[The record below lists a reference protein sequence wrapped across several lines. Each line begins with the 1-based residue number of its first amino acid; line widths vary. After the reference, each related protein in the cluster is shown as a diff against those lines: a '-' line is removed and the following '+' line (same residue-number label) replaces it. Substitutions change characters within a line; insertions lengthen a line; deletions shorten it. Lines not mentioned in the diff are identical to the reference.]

1 MQPSQAC
8 FDLVKS
14 SEGFSATAYPDN
26 GAFSIG
32 YGHRGVPEGTVWTQE
47 QADSALALD
56 LSNVAAQVTAMVKV
70 PLTQGQ
76 FDALCD
82 FTFNLGSGAL
92 AGSTLLRLLNMGN
105 YADAG
110 LQILRWDMADGEHQ
124 KGLMARRQA
133 ELKLWNG
140 EQA

>member
-8 FDLVKS
+8 FDLTKS
-14 SEGFSATAYPDN
+14 SEGCRLTAYPDQ

-32 YGHRGVPEGTVWTQE
+32 YGHRGVPEGTVWTQD
-47 QADSALALD
+47 QADQALALD
-56 LSNVAAQVTAMVKV
+56 LSNAGAQVAAMVKV

-82 FTFNLGSGAL
+82 FTFNLGSGSL
-92 AGSTLLRLLNMGN
+92 AGSTLLRILNLGS

-110 LQILRWDMADGEHQ
+110 EQLLRWDIAGGEVQ
-124 KGLMARRQA
+124 KGLALRRQA
-133 ELKLWNG
+133 ELNLWNS
-140 EQA
+140 